1 MTAERWLVLLVLSSF
16 AFAGYRAAGSEG
28 VKAAPAIPI
37 EDGMFTVG
45 TRVYVD
51 GGWIQVPAGT
61 QWIGCPNYNT
71 DSPRIMLS
79 GGPADPHDCFLI
91 FRDSFDGV
99 TQIDEHN

>member
-1 MTAERWLVLLVLSSF
+1 MLKSAERLLVLLILSTF
-16 AFAGYRAAGSEG
+16 AFAGYRSTG
-28 VKAAPAIPI
+28 VEKATPIPI

-45 TRVYVD
+45 TRVYID

-99 TQIDEHN
+99 TIDEHN